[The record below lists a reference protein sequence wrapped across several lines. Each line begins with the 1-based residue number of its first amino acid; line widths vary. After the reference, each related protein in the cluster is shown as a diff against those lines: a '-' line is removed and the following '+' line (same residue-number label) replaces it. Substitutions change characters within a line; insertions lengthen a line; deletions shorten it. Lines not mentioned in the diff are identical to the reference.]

1 MRREARI
8 VIAFPCSLNHACVL
22 GGGGGG
28 RSEVFRSGGRCT
40 FYGAHTGRP

>member
-8 VIAFPCSLNHACVL
+8 VIAFPCSLSHACVL
-22 GGGGGG
+22 GGGEG